1 MLFLQIKFTG
11 LWLSFLFMYYLC
23 IYLFIIKFIFQETS
37 SIFTHFYLIFLNP
50 VALRN
55 RSLNLFFT
63 LILSKNK
70 NKTITK

>member
-11 LWLSFLFMYYLC
+11 LWLSFFIYVLFMYYLLLNLSFKKHQVFSF
-23 IYLFIIKFIFQETS
+23 LFI
-37 SIFTHFYLIFLNP
+37 LFLNP

-63 LILSKNK
+63 LILSKN
-70 NKTITK
+70 

>member
-11 LWLSFLFMYYLC
+11 LWLSFLFMYLC
-23 IYLFIIKFIFQETS
+23 IIYLLLNLSFKKHQVFSLIFI
-37 SIFTHFYLIFLNP
+37 LFLNP

-63 LILSKNK
+63 LILSKN
-70 NKTITK
+70 